1 MHEEEIADYL
11 DLMLESIE
19 LIESR
24 FLKIGL
30 PDEFVQS
37 PNGITYL
44 DAISMRLQVV
54 GESVRKI

>member
-24 FLKIGL
+24 FLKIGFTL
-30 PDEFVQS
+30 CKLCPWSIDE
-37 PNGITYL
+37 GL
-44 DAISMRLQVV
+44 M
-54 GESVRKI
+54 SV